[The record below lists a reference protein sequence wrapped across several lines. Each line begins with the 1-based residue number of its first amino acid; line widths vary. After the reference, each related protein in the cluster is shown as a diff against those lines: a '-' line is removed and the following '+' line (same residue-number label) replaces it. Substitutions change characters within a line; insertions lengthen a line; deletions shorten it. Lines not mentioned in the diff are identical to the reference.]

1 MVFCSNDAS
10 FQVYRG
16 FESNGL
22 SLVEECPGLCLV
34 LSDDEI
40 AGWMGRDL
48 VTQEA

>member
-10 FQVYRG
+10 FPAYRG
-16 FESNGL
+16 FEKNGL
-22 SLVEECPGLCLV
+22 SLVDECPGHCLV
-34 LSDDEI
+34 LSDDGI